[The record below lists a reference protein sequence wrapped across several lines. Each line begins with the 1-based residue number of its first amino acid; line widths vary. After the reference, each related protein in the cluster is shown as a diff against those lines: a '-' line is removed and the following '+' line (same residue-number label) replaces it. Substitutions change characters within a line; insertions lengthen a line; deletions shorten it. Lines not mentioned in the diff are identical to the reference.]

1 MKEYDIFGIIIV
13 VLIIAIIVVSY
24 IAVFEPWMVSNDIKS
39 RIEIVEPYDD
49 YTSMFCSHDSHGW
62 WNLIYGVIDIESG
75 NTTYG
80 SLRYNRGTGELKG
93 NFNGVELN

>member
-13 VLIIAIIVVSY
+13 VLIIAIIVV
-24 IAVFEPWMVSNDIKS
+24 KS